1 MQSVRW
7 GLLSTANINRELI
20 PAIRESARGELVA
33 VASRSLKN
41 AETYAKKWKIPSTFG
56 SYEEMLDSGMID
68 AVYIS
73 LPNHLHAEWT
83 IKALQSGV
91 HVLCEK
97 PFATSLE
104 DVDKMINASQE
115 SGCVLAEALM
125 YRHHPQ
131 TKLIRDWVQS
141 GKLGDIILLRSA
153 FTYRMPSRQRREGNL
168 NVRLVSEFGGGSLWD
183 IGIYPITITQVLM
196 EGPPSWVF
204 GCQQT
209 GETGVDEVFIGQMG
223 YSSGPDGEV
232 LAQFSSSFKSP
243 YHTFLEILGT
253 EGRMYL
259 TRPFNNLKELQLFLT
274 DRKGKTKQIKVQKKS
289 LYLGEVEDLQAAI
302 LDGTAPAISLEET
315 RNHVRTA
322 LALYESARTGQVV
335 KLEKFAQGR

>member
-7 GLLSTANINRELI
+7 GLLSTANINRRLI
-20 PAIRESARGELVA
+20 PAIRESTKGKLVA
-33 VASRSLKN
+33 VASRTLKN

-83 IKALQSGV
+83 IKALQAGV

-115 SGCVLAEALM
+115 AGCVLAEALM

-168 NVRLVSEFGGGSLWD
+168 NVRLVPEFGGGSLWD

-223 YSSGPDGEV
+223 YSSGPVGEV

-302 LDGTAPAISLEET
+302 LDGTAPTISLEET